1 MVTRTF
7 SYAALCIGFLFT
19 CALGTASFA
28 QDTHGFRYNN
38 LMVAPYVN
46 LEYAYDSNVDR
57 NKAEDADSILS
68 ISPGVDLSYTGNEWG
83 LSGNAWFGYDR
94 YVAFPVLDETRYG
107 ESLTFYRE
115 SAKGW
120 RVTLGQKYLKSSQAD
135 SIIDGGQGLW
145 RDRELFE
152 LTAAAAYQVT
162 EKTGITLTGLFSDLY
177 YANEQNPQKKY
188 EPLYGWQE
196 YGMGLEVARKLT
208 EKSNLLLSGNYT
220 EYITDGST
228 GAKAGAGDSSV
239 GYSLMA
245 GVGSRA
251 TERISYHAL
260 TGMDMFTYGGGEKL
274 TGWTYSLDAN
284 WIISKKLA
292 ASIAGSSFFQ
302 PSEREANQ
310 AMQVYALS
318 TGLSYRPM
326 RKLTT
331 RFDVAFR
338 REENAFDAIG
348 QTASTEDRYSARA
361 RADYQLKKY
370 MSVYCGLEYEEQMSS
385 ASQSFV
391 RYRGSLGLSFRY

>member
-7 SYAALCIGFLFT
+7 SYAALCIVFLFT
-19 CALGTASFA
+19 CVLGAASYA
-28 QDTHGFRYNN
+28 QESHGFKYNN
-38 LMVAPYVN
+38 LTVSPYVN

-57 NKAEDADSILS
+57 NKAETADSILS

-83 LSGNAWFGYDR
+83 FSGNAWYGYDR
-94 YVAFPVLDETRYG
+94 YVAFPLLDETRYG
-107 ESLTFYRE
+107 ESLSFYRE

-120 RVTLGQKYLKSSQAD
+120 RVTLGQKFLRSSQND

-145 RDRELFE
+145 RQRELFE
-152 LTAAAAYQVT
+152 LTASASYQLT
-162 EKTGITLTGLFSDLY
+162 EKTGITLTGLFSDLFYRNDPTKY
-177 YANEQNPQKKY
+177 YDPNNLQPIN
-188 EPLYGWQE
+188 LYGWQE

-220 EYITDGST
+220 EYISDGST
-228 GAKAGAGDSSV
+228 GAPAKTGDSSV

-251 TERISYHAL
+251 TERTSYHAL
-260 TGMDMFTYGGGEKL
+260 MGMDMFTYGGGEKL
-274 TGWTYSLDAN
+274 SGWTYSLDAN

-292 ASIAGSSFFQ
+292 ASISGSSYFQ

-338 REENAFDAIG
+338 REENAFDTTIPTT
-348 QTASTEDRYSARA
+348 QTASTEDRYSAFCCWFIR
-361 RADYQLKKY
+361 
-370 MSVYCGLEYEEQMSS
+370 S
-385 ASQSFV
+385 
-391 RYRGSLGLSFRY
+391 